1 MVNILPFRGLR
12 FNSMKINDISKVIA
26 PPYDIISPHQ
36 KQYLRQMHQYNIVH
50 LTLPEENGVT
60 DKYENAK
67 RILAEWVDSGNL
79 KFDESPC
86 FYLFEEDFTE
96 EGKQKSFTGLVGLL
110 KVEEYGRGRVL
121 RHEMTL
127 SKPKEDRLNLL
138 RSCRANFEFIYT
150 IYNDHEEKI
159 TGILK
164 QQKNKPPAIEA
175 DADYDSRLKF
185 KFWQI
190 NDAGVISDITKFM
203 DEKTLLIADG
213 HHRYETSRLYREE
226 SLKNKNTGC
235 SRSHSGFSDIICK
248 DTPEDYV
255 LALFVSS
262 NQEDISIHPTHRVI
276 KFSKMINPDDLLL
289 RLEKYFDL
297 QKIKPAS
304 AQIELAMKNAKA
316 KGKKCFCF
324 CPDSTQCYLAV
335 LKIKLE
341 QAYKDTDILKDA
353 FDAEYEMLDVNILH
367 KFVLS
372 GIIPDNQPEEIKY
385 LHTIDEVLE
394 LLDSV
399 KTDSEFYAGFILNA
413 PDINTVENL
422 SLREKIM
429 PQKSTYFYPKPCSG
443 LVIYKFET

>member
-1 MVNILPFRGLR
+1 
-12 FNSMKINDISKVIA
+12 
-26 PPYDIISPHQ
+26 
-36 KQYLRQMHQYNIVH
+36 
-50 LTLPEENGVT
+50 
-60 DKYENAK
+60 
-67 RILAEWVDSGNL
+67 
-79 KFDESPC
+79 
-86 FYLFEEDFTE
+86 
-96 EGKQKSFTGLVGLL
+96 
-110 KVEEYGRGRVL
+110 
-121 RHEMTL
+121 
-127 SKPKEDRLNLL
+127 
-138 RSCRANFEFIYT
+138 
-150 IYNDHEEKI
+150 
-159 TGILK
+159 
-164 QQKNKPPAIEA
+164 
-175 DADYDSRLKF
+175 
-185 KFWQI
+185 
-190 NDAGVISDITKFM
+190 
-203 DEKTLLIADG
+203 
-213 HHRYETSRLYREE
+213 
-226 SLKNKNTGC
+226 
-235 SRSHSGFSDIICK
+235 
-248 DTPEDYV
+248 
-255 LALFVSS
+255 
-262 NQEDISIHPTHRVI
+262 
-276 KFSKMINPDDLLL
+276 MINPDDLLL

-324 CPDSTQCYLAV
+324 CPDSAQCYLAV

-341 QAYKDTDILKDA
+341 QAYKDTGILKDA

-367 KFVLS
+367 NFVLS